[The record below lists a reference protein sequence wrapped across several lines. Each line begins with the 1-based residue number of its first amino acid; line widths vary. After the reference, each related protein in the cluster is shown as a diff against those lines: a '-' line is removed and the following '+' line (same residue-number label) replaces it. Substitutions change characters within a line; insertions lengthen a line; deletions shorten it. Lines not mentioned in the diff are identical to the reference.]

1 MKHREALP
9 DAFSLRQPSTLVAS
23 QVVVLRPGALQ
34 LPDCGQLP
42 APALSLLLLSLL
54 LLSLLLLS
62 LLLLSLLLLS
72 RAGCLDRERRRG
84 PQLVV
89 LLSVLLHAPQPGQ
102 LELHAGSWSSAP
114 QYSCIQVPCA
124 QLQSGEIRPH
134 VWLGEK

>member
-42 APALSLLLLSLL
+42 APA
-54 LLSLLLLS
+54 LSLLLLS

-114 QYSCIQVPCA
+114 QYSCIQMPCA

>member
-62 LLLLSLLLLS
+62 
-72 RAGCLDRERRRG
+72 RAGCLDRERRWG

-114 QYSCIQVPCA
+114 QYSCIQMPCA

>member
-42 APALSLLLLSLL
+42 APA
-54 LLSLLLLS
+54 
-62 LLLLSLLLLS
+62 LSLLLLS

-114 QYSCIQVPCA
+114 QYSCIQMPCA